1 MKNFYVFYGK
11 DRTKTDKNSLD
22 FGLIKNEV
30 DKLIKRIDTSDI
42 VYYDLDS
49 VSLRDIIE
57 DASTISMFSDKKIIV
72 VENAFFL
79 CANKNIDDLEM
90 LENYINH
97 PNINTYMIFVS
108 LTEKIDTRK
117 KITKLLASKGEVLE
131 LNKIDDNYIVNYVKD
146 YLKENNYK
154 MEDVDYFIRSASS
167 NLYDIKNELDKLMMY
182 KLKDKYISNSDIDN
196 TTIKTMDEE
205 IFTLTDSIILKD
217 TIRSLSLLEEF
228 INKNYDEVHIIMLLA
243 SQFRFLFQIKRL
255 YNKNKSEVEI
265 AKILGVNPYRVKFSL
280 KKIYSYSETM
290 LIDYIKQ
297 IAKMDHDIK
306 LGLIDKKLAL
316 ELFIIGNKMETY

>member
-11 DRTKTDKNSLD
+11 DRNKTDKNSLD

-30 DKLIKRIDTSDI
+30 DKLIKKIDTNDI

-72 VENAFFL
+72 IENAFFL

-131 LNKIDDNYIVNYVKD
+131 LNKIDDNYIVNYVND

-154 MEDVDYFIRSASS
+154 MEDINYFIRSVSS

-182 KLKDKYISNSDIDN
+182 KLNDKYISNSDIDN

-217 TIRSLSLLEEF
+217 TIKSLSLLEEF
-228 INKNYDEVHIIMLLA
+228 ISKNYDEVHIIMLLA

-255 YNKNKSEVEI
+255 YNKNNSEAEI

-297 IAKMDHDIK
+297 IARMDHDIK

-316 ELFIIGNKMETY
+316 ELFIIGNKAEMY

>member
-11 DRTKTDKNSLD
+11 DRNKTDKNSLD

-30 DKLIKRIDTSDI
+30 DKLIKKIDTNDI

-72 VENAFFL
+72 IENAFFL

-131 LNKIDDNYIVNYVKD
+131 LNKIDDNYIVNYVND

-154 MEDVDYFIRSASS
+154 MEDINYFIRSVSS

-182 KLKDKYISNSDIDN
+182 KLNDKYISNSDIDN

-217 TIRSLSLLEEF
+217 TIKSLSLLEEF
-228 INKNYDEVHIIMLLA
+228 ISKNYDEVHIIMLLA

-255 YNKNKSEVEI
+255 YNKNKSEAEI

-297 IAKMDHDIK
+297 IARMDHDIK

-316 ELFIIGNKMETY
+316 ELFIIGNKVEMY

>member
-1 MKNFYVFYGK
+1 MKNFYVFYGRDK
-11 DRTKTDKNSLD
+11 SKADKNSLD

-30 DKLIKRIDTSDI
+30 DKLIKKINTTDI
-42 VYYDLDS
+42 IYYDLETN
-49 VSLRDIIE
+49 SLRDIID
-57 DASTISMFSDKKIIV
+57 DAATISMFSDKKVIV
-72 VENAFFL
+72 IENAFFL
-79 CANKNIDDLEM
+79 NANKSIDDLEL
-90 LENYINH
+90 LESYIKH

-117 KITKLLASKGEVLE
+117 KIVKLLDEVGVINE
-131 LNKIDDNYIVNYVKD
+131 LNKIDDRYIVNYVSD
-146 YLKENNYK
+146 YLKENGYK
-154 MEDVDYFIRSASS
+154 IEDINYFIRSVSN

-182 KLKDKYISNSDIDN
+182 KIEEKYITKSDIDN

-217 TIRSLSLLEEF
+217 TIKSLSLLEEF
-228 INKNYDEVHIIMLLA
+228 LNKNYDEVHIIMLLA

-255 YNKNKSEVEI
+255 YNKNKSEAEI

-290 LIDYIKQ
+290 IIDYIKQ
-297 IAKMDHDIK
+297 LARMDHDIK

-316 ELFIIGNKMETY
+316 ELFIIGNKNEVY

>member
-11 DRTKTDKNSLD
+11 DKTKTDKNSLD

-30 DKLIKRIDTSDI
+30 DKLIKKIDTSDI
-42 VYYDLDS
+42 VYYDLETTN
-49 VSLRDIIE
+49 LREIID

-79 CANKNIDDLEM
+79 CANKNIDDLEL

-117 KITKLLASKGEVLE
+117 KITKLLGTNGVIQE
-131 LNKIDDNYIVNYVKD
+131 LNKIDENYLVNYVKD
-146 YLKENNYK
+146 YLDENNYK
-154 MEDVDYFIRSASS
+154 MEDVNYFIENVSS

-182 KLKDKYISNSDIDN
+182 KLDEKYITNSDVDN
-196 TTIKTMDEE
+196 TTIKMMDEE

-217 TIRSLSLLEEF
+217 TIKSLNLLEEF
-228 INKNYDEVHIIMLLA
+228 LNKNYDEVYIIMLLA
-243 SQFRFLFQIKRL
+243 SQFRFLFQVKRL
-255 YNKNKSEVEI
+255 YNKNKSEGEI
-265 AKILGVNPYRVKFSL
+265 ARTLGVNPYRVKFSL
-280 KKIYSYSETM
+280 KKIYAYSETM
-290 LIDYIKQ
+290 ILDYIKQ

-316 ELFIIGNKMETY
+316 ELFIIGNKEDAY

>member
-11 DRTKTDKNSLD
+11 DRNKTDKNSLD

-30 DKLIKRIDTSDI
+30 DKLIKKIDTNDI

-72 VENAFFL
+72 IENAFFL

-131 LNKIDDNYIVNYVKD
+131 LNKIDDNYIVNYVND

-154 MEDVDYFIRSASS
+154 MEDINYFIRSVSS

-182 KLKDKYISNSDIDN
+182 KLNDKYISNSDIDN

-217 TIRSLSLLEEF
+217 TIKSLSLLEEF
-228 INKNYDEVHIIMLLA
+228 ISKNYDEVHIIMLLA

-255 YNKNKSEVEI
+255 YNKNNSEAEI

-316 ELFIIGNKMETY
+316 ELFIIGNKAEMY

>member
-1 MKNFYVFYGK
+1 MKNFYIFYGK
-11 DRTKTDKNSLD
+11 EKSRTDKNSLD

-30 DKLIKRIDTSDI
+30 DKLIKKIDTTDI
-42 VYYDLDS
+42 IYYDLETS
-49 VSLRDIIE
+49 NLIDIID
-57 DASTISMFSDKKIIV
+57 DASTISMFSSKKVIV
-72 VENAFFL
+72 VENAYFL
-79 CANKNIDDLEM
+79 CANKTIDNIEL

-97 PNINTYMIFVS
+97 PNINTYIIFVCT
-108 LTEKIDTRK
+108 TEKIDTRK
-117 KITKLLASKGEVLE
+117 KITKLLSNNGIVTE
-131 LNKIDDNYIVNYVKD
+131 LNKIDENYILTYVKE

-154 MEDVDYFIRSASS
+154 IEDVKYFINNVST

-182 KLKDKYISNSDIDN
+182 KLEDKYITNKDIDN

-217 TIRSLSLLEEF
+217 TIKSLSLLEEF
-228 INKNYDEVHIIMLLA
+228 LNKNYDEIHIIMLLA

-255 YNKNKSEVEI
+255 YNKNKSEGDI
-265 AKILGVNPYRVKFSL
+265 AKTLGVNPYRVKFSL
-280 KKIYSYSETM
+280 KKIYSYSESM
-290 LIDYIKQ
+290 LLDYIKQ

-316 ELFIIGNKMETY
+316 ELFIIGNKNEVY

>member
-11 DRTKTDKNSLD
+11 EKSRNDKNSLD

-30 DKLIKRIDTSDI
+30 DKLIKKIDTTDI
-42 VYYDLDS
+42 IYYDLETTN
-49 VSLRDIIE
+49 LIDIID
-57 DASTISMFSDKKIIV
+57 DASTISMFSSKKVIV
-72 VENAFFL
+72 VENAYFL
-79 CANKNIDDLEM
+79 CANKNIDNIDL

-117 KITKLLASKGEVLE
+117 KITKLISSNGIITE
-131 LNKIDDNYIVNYVKD
+131 LNKIDENYLINYTKE

-154 MEDVDYFIRSASS
+154 IEDIKYFLNNVSS

-182 KLKDKYISNSDIDN
+182 KLKEKYITNEDIDN
-196 TTIKTMDEE
+196 TTVKTMDEE
-205 IFTLTDSIILKD
+205 IFVLTDSIILKD
-217 TIRSLSLLEEF
+217 TFKSLNLLEEF
-228 INKNYDEVHIIMLLA
+228 LNKNYDEVHIIMLLA

-255 YNKNKSEVEI
+255 YNKNKSESEI
-265 AKILGVNPYRVKFSL
+265 ARDLGVNPYRVKFSL
-280 KKIYSYSETM
+280 KKIYSYSEAM
-290 LIDYIKQ
+290 LLDYIKQ

-316 ELFIIGNKMETY
+316 ELFIIGNKNELY